1 MKVSF
6 NSKILDFRKSPPK
19 SDETN
24 FMVIEFIWG
33 MNIILFRLPKA
44 SVNEIRFIWNELS
57 VKKRYSLFC
66 SI

>member
-24 FMVIEFIWG
+24 FMVIVFIWG
-33 MNIILFRLPKA
+33 MNIILFRQPTA
-44 SVNEIRFIWNELS
+44 SVNEISFIWNGLWM
-57 VKKRYSLFC
+57 KKKCSLFC